1 MRFFE
6 NFHTF
11 VTIGP
16 ISIQWYAIVILFG
29 AGIAYLLGQ
38 YRFKQLGYNK
48 EILSD
53 YFFALLFIGI
63 VGARLWYVIF
73 TFDELYIHNPMEIF
87 AVWHGGLAIQGG
99 IFTGL
104 IYSYFFFKKR
114 NIPFLVAGDA
124 IMPGV
129 LIAQACGRWGNF
141 FNHEAFGGNVS
152 LEFLQSLHLPD
163 FIIENMYINGAYH
176 HPTFLYESIGNVV
189 AFLLIIFVVRK
200 LQKHI
205 GVQFFSYFIFYGVVR
220 FFVEGL
226 RTDSLMFGPIRMAQ
240 LVSIVFII
248 AGIIGV
254 VYVHM
259 KGTKVD
265 EFDPMLGED
274 NC

>member
-11 VTIGP
+11 VSIGP
-16 ISIQWYAIVILFG
+16 ISIQWYAIVILTG
-29 AGIAYLLGQ
+29 AVIAYLLGQ
-38 YRFKQLGYNK
+38 YRFKQLGYDK

-63 VGARLWYVIF
+63 IGARIWYVIF
-73 TFDELYIHNPMEIF
+73 TFNDFYANNPIEIF

-104 IYSYFFFKKR
+104 IYSYYFFKKR

-141 FNHEAFGGNVS
+141 FNHEAFGGDVS
-152 LEFLQSLHLPD
+152 LGFLQSLHLPN
-163 FIIENMYINGAYH
+163 FIIDNMYIQGAYH
-176 HPTFLYESIGNVV
+176 HPTFLYESLGNIFS
-189 AFLLIIFVVRK
+189 FLLIIFVIRK
-200 LQKHI
+200 FQKHI
-205 GVQFFSYFIFYGVVR
+205 GVQFFSYFVCYGVVR

-226 RTDSLMFGPIRMAQ
+226 RTDSLMLGPIRMAQ
-240 LVSIVFII
+240 LISIVFII
-248 AGIIGV
+248 VGLIGII
-254 VYVHM
+254 YVHQ
-259 KGTKVD
+259 KGIHKD
-265 EFDPMLGED
+265 EFQVE
-274 NC
+274 

>member
-16 ISIQWYAIVILFG
+16 VSIQWYAIVILTG

-63 VGARLWYVIF
+63 VGARIWYVIF
-73 TFDELYIHNPMEIF
+73 TFDELYIYNPIEIF

-163 FIIENMYINGAYH
+163 FIIKNMYINGAYH
-176 HPTFLYESIGNVV
+176 HPTFLYESVGNIV

-240 LVSIVFII
+240 LVSIVFIVV
-248 AGIIGV
+248 GIIGI
-254 VYVHM
+254 VYVYL
-259 KGTKVD
+259 KGTKVKD
-265 EFDPMLGED
+265 FDPMLGED
-274 NC
+274 DY

>member
-6 NFHTF
+6 NFSTF
-11 VTIGP
+11 VSIGP
-16 ISIQWYAIVILFG
+16 FHIQWYAIVILSG
-29 AGIAYLLGQ
+29 ACFAYFLGQ

-63 VGARLWYVIF
+63 VGARIWYVIF
-73 TFDELYIHNPMEIF
+73 TFNDIYINNPIEIF

-141 FNHEAFGGNVS
+141 FNHEAFGGEVS
-152 LEFLQSLHLPD
+152 LNFLQSLHLPQ
-163 FIIENMYINGAYH
+163 FIVDNMYIGGAYH
-176 HPTFLYESIGNVV
+176 HPTFLYESVGNII
-189 AFLLIIFVVRK
+189 AFLLIIFVIRK
-200 LQKHI
+200 FQKHI
-205 GVQFFSYFIFYGVVR
+205 GIQFFSYFVLYGIVR
-220 FFVEGL
+220 FFVEGM

-240 LVSIVFII
+240 LISIVFLIAGI
-248 AGIIGV
+248 AGII
-254 VYVHM
+254 YVHF
-259 KGTKVD
+259 KGKKVE
-265 EFDPMLGED
+265 EFQVE
-274 NC
+274 

>member
-1 MRFFE
+1 MIKFFE
-6 NFHTF
+6 DFHTF
-11 VTIGP
+11 VRIGP
-16 ISIQWYAIVILFG
+16 ISIQWYAIVILCG

-38 YRFKQLGYNK
+38 YHFKKLGYDQ

-63 VGARLWYVIF
+63 IGARIWYVIF
-73 TFDELYIHNPMEIF
+73 TFDELYASNPMEIF

-104 IYSYFFFKKR
+104 IFSYFFFKKR

-141 FNHEAFGGNVS
+141 FNHEAFGGEVS
-152 LEFLQSLHLPD
+152 IEFLKSLHLPN
-163 FIIENMYINGAYH
+163 FIIENMYIGGAYH
-176 HPTFLYESIGNVV
+176 HPTFLYESIGNIV
-189 AFLLIIFVVRK
+189 AFFIILFVIK
-200 LQKHI
+200 KFQKHI
-205 GVQFFSYFIFYGVVR
+205 GIQFFSYFVLYGIVR

-226 RTDSLMFGPIRMAQ
+226 RTDSLMFGAIRMAQ
-240 LVSIVFII
+240 LVSIVFLIVGI
-248 AGIIGV
+248 AGI

-259 KGTKVD
+259 KGQK
-265 EFDPMLGED
+265 LED
-274 NC
+274 FVVE

>member
-1 MRFFE
+1 MIRFFE

-11 VTIGP
+11 VRIGS
-16 ISIQWYAIVILFG
+16 ISIHWYAIVILFG

-53 YFFALLFIGI
+53 YFFALLFVGI

-73 TFDELYIHNPMEIF
+73 TFDELYASNPIEIF

-99 IFTGL
+99 LFAGL

-124 IMPGV
+124 ILPGV

-141 FNHEAFGGNVS
+141 FNQEAFGGEVS
-152 LEFLQSLHLPD
+152 LSFLQSLHLPQ
-163 FIIENMYINGAYH
+163 FIIDHMYIGGAYH
-176 HPTFLYESIGNVV
+176 HPTFLYESLGNIV
-189 AFLLIIFVVRK
+189 AFLLIIFVIRK
-200 LQKHI
+200 FQKHI
-205 GVQFFSYFIFYGVVR
+205 GIQFFSYFVCYGVVR

-226 RTDSLMFGPIRMAQ
+226 RTDSLMFGAIRMAQ
-240 LVSIVFII
+240 LVSIAFII
-248 AGIIGV
+248 VGIIGII
-254 VYVHM
+254 YVHF
-259 KGTKVD
+259 KGQRITDFVV
-265 EFDPMLGED
+265 E
-274 NC
+274 